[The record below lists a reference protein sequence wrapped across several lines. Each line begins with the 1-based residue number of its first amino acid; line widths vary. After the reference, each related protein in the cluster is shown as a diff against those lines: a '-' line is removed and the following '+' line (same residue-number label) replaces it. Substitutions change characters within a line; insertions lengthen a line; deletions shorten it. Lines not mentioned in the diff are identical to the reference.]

1 MTTKPQLSEYEKRM
15 AKAIEAIFKHTYL
28 KDFFFEEGMRKIRF
42 RPDEM
47 RWRIQGFSHSEQ
59 VLVRVGLDM
68 WSGSGDAKIWE
79 ILEVLDDNNFHA
91 TLSGL
96 AIIKTDRQWP
106 Y

>member
-1 MTTKPQLSEYEKRM
+1 MTTKPQLNEYEKRM
-15 AKAIEAIFKHTYL
+15 VIAIETILKHTYL
-28 KDFFFEEGMRKIRF
+28 KDFFFEEGMKKIRF

-47 RWRIQGFSHSEQ
+47 RSRIQGFSCSEQ
-59 VLVRVGLDM
+59 VLIRVGLDM

-79 ILEVLDDNNFHA
+79 ILEVLDDRNFHA

-96 AIIKTDRQWP
+96 VMIKTDRQWP